1 MKAAKDKTFGSNIN
15 EAWVNHDH
23 VEPET
28 NVPIPREDA
37 VEDAKEWVED
47 NEL

>member
-1 MKAAKDKTFGSNIN
+1 MKDQKSKAYGSNVN
-15 EAWVNHDH
+15 EAWVNKDH

-28 NVPIPREDA
+28 NVPIPREEA